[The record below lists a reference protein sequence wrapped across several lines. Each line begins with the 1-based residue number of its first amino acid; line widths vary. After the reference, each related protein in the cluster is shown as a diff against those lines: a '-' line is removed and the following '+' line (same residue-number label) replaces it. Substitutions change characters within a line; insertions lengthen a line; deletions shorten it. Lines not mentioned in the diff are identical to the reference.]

1 MVNINIKNEA
11 KALVSE
17 YSELFSA
24 LEKLELLTDQLNT
37 EKDMLLTKLEDLRD
51 RERRLIDNIGAEN
64 RNITIEEILS

>member
-1 MVNINIKNEA
+1 VID
-11 KALVSE
+11 
-17 YSELFSA
+17 
-24 LEKLELLTDQLNT
+24 LLTDQLNT